1 MQPII
6 TTIKKNTN
14 YSPHSHKDECKDLCT
29 GIFIYGSFFF
39 PHCSFKLGYVPNFLS
54 IETGKTNQ
62 NKKQFIAFSFI
73 EIIYNC

>member
-39 PHCSFKLGYVPNFLS
+39 PTVASNWVMCQTSYP
-54 IETGKTNQ
+54 
-62 NKKQFIAFSFI
+62 
-73 EIIYNC
+73 